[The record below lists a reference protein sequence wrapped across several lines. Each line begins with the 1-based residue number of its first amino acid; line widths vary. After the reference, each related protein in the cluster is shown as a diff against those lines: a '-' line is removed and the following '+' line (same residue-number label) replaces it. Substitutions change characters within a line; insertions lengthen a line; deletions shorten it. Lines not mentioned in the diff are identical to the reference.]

1 MTAMVV
7 LSCCA
12 LLFILPNF
20 FLQIL
25 APTDSAFAVLRLN
38 STNIKQTNSTALEQL
53 MNYHIVDGVVGS
65 AGIADKSPLGA
76 QGITV
81 SSVGK
86 IEGSQGGEA
95 TILAGDLSSSNG
107 VVHAIDSVLMP
118 FSTETLTGD
127 MFPASDRSVPDSDKG
142 NDHVEVA
149 ALSAGLAAALI
160 LVAAAI
166 AVHKR
171 RQADAAKPPQVAPDD
186 GGWGGPGAAGRGA
199 AVHPA

>member
-1 MTAMVV
+1 MAFFF
-7 LSCCA
+7 
-12 LLFILPNF
+12 LFSNF
-20 FLQIL
+20 FAPPSSLLLLQIL

-38 STNIKQTNSTALEQL
+38 STNIKRANGTALVELLQ
-53 MNYHIVDGVVGS
+53 YHIVDGEVKA
-65 AGIADKSPLGA
+65 AGIAEASQLGT

-86 IEGSQGGEA
+86 MQGSAGGEA

-118 FSTETLTGD
+118 FSEETLTGG
-127 MFPASDRSVPDSDKG
+127 MFPASDRSVPSGKNE
-142 NDHVEVA
+142 NDHVQVA
-149 ALSAGLAAALI
+149 ALSAGLVAALI

-186 GGWGGPGAAGRGA
+186 GGWGAAAAAGRGA
-199 AVHPA
+199 SVHPA